1 MLETDESASR
11 RLSAKASAESE
22 ITSKSKKRQPKQ
34 RQAQRMPATVSE
46 RQYVLT
52 ATKKNR
58 IKATFRIKKKERREG
73 HMKDALA
80 LGGEEGRDK
89 LR

>member
-22 ITSKSKKRQPKQ
+22 ITSKSKKTSTKTKTSSTDAGNGIR
-34 RQAQRMPATVSE
+34 ATVCFNCDE
-46 RQYVLT
+46 
-52 ATKKNR
+52 KNR